1 MFQVSSYH
9 LSKRLTCVFANDK
22 CTYYVTEN
30 VNIWWGIEM
39 LHLKKKMHKNTII
52 KWRLQ
57 GAYDLNFDLDELYN
71 VLKTTLITIKL
82 LIDYI
87 R

>member
-1 MFQVSSYH
+1 MM
-9 LSKRLTCVFANDK
+9 RNR
-22 CTYYVTEN
+22 N
-30 VNIWWGIEM
+30 VAFE
-39 LHLKKKMHKNTII
+39 KKMHKNTII

-71 VLKTTLITIKL
+71 ELKTTLITIKL
-82 LIDYI
+82 HGNFFGNAILLIDYI